1 MIVRSE
7 KTPLGLSQ
15 ADNVPQAVESPSKKV
30 APVEKKEVT
39 QAESDHYKVG
49 DNIDCRDAET
59 GAWFEAVIERI
70 TANDD
75 VRGLDSLT
83 YHVKVIYFYYSTRS
97 FIFSFS
103 LRDMKMRMPNRKCL
117 CSSSGPEPRS

>member
-1 MIVRSE
+1 MRSE

-83 YHVKVIYFYYSTRS
+83 YHVKVIYYSTRLGS

>member
-15 ADNVPQAVESPSKKV
+15 SDNVPQAVESPSQKV
-30 APVEKKEVT
+30 VPVEKKEVT